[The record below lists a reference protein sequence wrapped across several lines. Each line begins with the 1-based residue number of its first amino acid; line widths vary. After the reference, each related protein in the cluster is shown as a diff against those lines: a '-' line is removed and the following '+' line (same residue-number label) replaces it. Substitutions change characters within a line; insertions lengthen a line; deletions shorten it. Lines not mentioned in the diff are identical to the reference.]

1 MFFKHRSICLE
12 CGCSYP
18 GKKECFDR
26 CILCHSTNMINVSK
40 KNGRKLWEIS
50 REEEKMYKLDKE
62 HYGIALDKLQNY
74 VVNTMGLKLS
84 SNFKQIRYDSMDRQ
98 LPWQVEADRIAR
110 ENRVM
115 SFTPSTSITCPYCH
129 STNVSKISTIDRG
142 ISVGMTGLA
151 SGKLGKQWHCNKCKS
166 NF

>member
-12 CGCSYP
+12 CGHSYP
-18 GKKECFDR
+18 GKKECFDK
-26 CILCHSTNMINVSK
+26 CLVCHSTNMINVSK
-40 KNGRKLWEIS
+40 KDGKRLWRIRWIKDDDKRWNALKDYTKNVMHIDFPVDIRKYT
-50 REEEKMYKLDKE
+50 EECV
-62 HYGIALDKLQNY
+62 QRNR
-74 VVNTMGLKLS
+74 T
-84 SNFKQIRYDSMDRQ
+84 
-98 LPWQVEADRIAR
+98 EADRIAR
-110 ENRVM
+110 ESRVM

-129 STNVSKISTIDRG
+129 STNVSKISTLDRG